1 MVGSRISHLLADMDL
16 SIFDAGKGRSVYQTV
31 DKWCGRILINLL
43 NPPSEL
49 IVRLSPVVIFHR
61 DDKNL
66 LDLLSVGAQ
75 GAQCGYQCEH
85 TQHSETSE
93 EQHRNL
99 QGYICGAIR
108 YWSVK
113 LTPRT
118 RRLAI

>member
-75 GAQCGYQCEH
+75 GAQRAYQCEH
-85 TQHSETSE
+85 TQRSETSE

-99 QGYICGAIR
+99 QGYILRRKTLLDGR
-108 YWSVK
+108 V
-113 LTPRT
+113 TP
-118 RRLAI
+118 